1 MEDGAPGPSPRRSAT
16 VLVVLVL
23 TGALMALGF
32 TALGLW
38 QVQRLSW
45 KTDLIARIDRQLRAD
60 PSPLPAPAEWPAI
73 TRERDEYR
81 RLRIEGRYDYT
92 HETLVRGAS
101 ELGTGYWVLT
111 PLRTDGGAWVLVNRG
126 FVPQEMRQ
134 QVPRAQGAGPAASP
148 GPDAGAGPVS
158 VVGLLRLS
166 EPGGGLL
173 QPNEP
178 AAGRWYSR
186 DVAAIA
192 AARALQGPV
201 APFFLDAQA
210 TPGAGGTAAQAWPRA
225 GLTVIRFSNNHSAYA
240 LTWFALAAIMLGAVG
255 YLLVDER
262 RQRRAGA
269 TLGDDPPTS
278 TT

>member
-1 MEDGAPGPSPRRSAT
+1 MDDSAPGLSPRRSTT

-32 TALGLW
+32 MALGLW

-60 PSPLPAPAEWPAI
+60 PSPLPAPADWPAI

-81 RLRIEGRYDYT
+81 RLQAQGRYD
-92 HETLVRGAS
+92 HGRETLVRGAS

-111 PLRTDGGAWVLVNRG
+111 PLQTGAGTWVLVNRG
-126 FVPQEMRQ
+126 FVPQEMRTR
-134 QVPRAQGAGPAASP
+134 VPQEPQGAMPAT
-148 GPDAGAGPVS
+148 

-166 EPGGGLL
+166 EPGGNLL

-192 AARALQGPV
+192 AARGLQGPV
-201 APFFLDAQA
+201 APFFIDAQA
-210 TPGAGGTAAQAWPRA
+210 LPGASATADTWPRA
-225 GLTVIRFSNNHSAYA
+225 GLTVIRFSNNHLAYA

-278 TT
+278 PT